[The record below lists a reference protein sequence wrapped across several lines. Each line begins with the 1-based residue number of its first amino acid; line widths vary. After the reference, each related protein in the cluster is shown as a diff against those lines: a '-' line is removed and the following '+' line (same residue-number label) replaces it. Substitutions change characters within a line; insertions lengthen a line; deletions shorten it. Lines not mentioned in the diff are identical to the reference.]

1 MDELTGLL
9 SRERRLLEVLLFKLI
24 AARHLLAAGE
34 SRFLAWAAAEVER
47 ATERVREA
55 EMLRAGLVQKIARE
69 AGLPEDRLTLSALAE
84 ASPEPYKTIFAD
96 HRQAF
101 LELVAEIEEVTRAN
115 RKLAHRGMNEVDEL
129 LERLDAGFRRDDDVR
144 LYGPAAGTKSPV
156 APGRFDGTI

>member
-9 SRERRLLEVLLFKLI
+9 SRERRLLEVLLFKLV
-24 AARHLLAAGE
+24 AARHFLAAGE
-34 SRFLAWAAAEVER
+34 GRFLMWAAAEVER

-69 AGLPEDRLTLSALAE
+69 VGLPEDSLTLSALAAE
-84 ASPEPYKTIFAD
+84 APEPYRTIYGD

-115 RKLAHRGMNEVDEL
+115 RKLAQRNMHDVDEL
-129 LERLDAGFRRDDDVR
+129 LERLDAGLRREDDMK
-144 LYGPAAGTKSPV
+144 LYGPAAVAKGPV
-156 APGRFDGTI
+156 APGHFDGSI